1 MAVTVKDHMAFYL
14 RFLEDVFPYMEK
26 YHDKTGMGRVLSE
39 LTVLLENPSC
49 GTVNDRALLLDY
61 KSSQEKK
68 TEKAVQLRK
77 DALALLS
84 EITAGNAHLAA
95 NINANLGSLYRQAGE
110 YALARSYMERGIS
123 ILAQYKLTNTHDSI
137 PQICNYA
144 MLLADV
150 GETSRGMAAL
160 RKLSRVIKENHSDMS
175 GDYAVIQEAMGG
187 ICLAQGNVRQATEYF
202 KCATH
207 IYEVIWEDA
216 PELIEEKYNEI
227 MGLYPQIGSVLG
239 QYVAQAL
246 QKS

>member
-95 NINANLGSLYRQAGE
+95 NINANLGSLY
-110 YALARSYMERGIS
+110 
-123 ILAQYKLTNTHDSI
+123 K
-137 PQICNYA
+137 
-144 MLLADV
+144 
-150 GETSRGMAAL
+150 
-160 RKLSRVIKENHSDMS
+160 
-175 GDYAVIQEAMGG
+175 
-187 ICLAQGNVRQATEYF
+187 
-202 KCATH
+202 
-207 IYEVIWEDA
+207 
-216 PELIEEKYNEI
+216 
-227 MGLYPQIGSVLG
+227 
-239 QYVAQAL
+239 
-246 QKS
+246 